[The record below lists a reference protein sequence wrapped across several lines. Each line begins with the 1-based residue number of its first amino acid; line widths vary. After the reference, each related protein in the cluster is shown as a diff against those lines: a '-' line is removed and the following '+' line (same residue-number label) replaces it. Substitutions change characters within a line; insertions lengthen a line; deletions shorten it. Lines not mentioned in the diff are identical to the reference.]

1 MIRIEKSENG
11 DVVTFVLSGR
21 MQKEDLHALKTLL
34 KNHKRQAVVLDLEGV
49 KLVDRD
55 AVEFLAGFDSAG
67 SVILGFHSVMCLVFV
82 FWVIVAYGFF
92 G

>member
-1 MIRIEKSENG
+1 MIRIEKSQNG

-55 AVEFLAGFDSAG
+55 AVEFLAGFETARCK
-67 SVILGFHSVMCLVFV
+67 ITNCARYIRE
-82 FWVIVAYGFF
+82 WIRREQAERQ
-92 G
+92 